1 MAIQEINI
9 GNLVNDG
16 TGDDLRTAFDKV
28 NQNFTALNNELA
40 VTGEN
45 VGTGDAEVFVQKDAY
60 KLQFRK
66 FVGGDN
72 ITITENATDI
82 NISTA
87 LQNLFNTI
95 VTDTG
100 TVNASSATDTVQ
112 ILGGNNVRVE
122 NSGNT
127 ITIDADL
134 VNAQL
139 TGPLDLNG
147 YTITGSGNI
156 NITGNVN
163 ASNFTGS
170 YGGFSQT
177 SITDALFVQDFG
189 SIVVQTNNAIQGLYQ
204 IADYDFGS
212 VLAPSDNEVDLGSIV

>member
-28 NQNFTALNNELA
+28 NQNFTSLNNELA

-45 VGTGDAEVFVQKDAY
+45 VGTGDAGVFVQKDAF

-66 FVGGDN
+66 LVGGDN
-72 ITITENATDI
+72 ITVTENATDI
-82 NISTA
+82 NISTT

-95 VTDTG
+95 VTDSG

-139 TGPLDLNG
+139 TGPLNLNG
-147 YTITGSGNI
+147 YSIVGTGNI
-156 NITGNVN
+156 NITGNVS
-163 ASNFTGS
+163 ATNFNGS

-177 SITDALFVQDFG
+177 SITEALFVQDFG
-189 SIVVQTNNAIQGLYQ
+189 GIVAQTNNAIQGLYQ
-204 IADYDFGS
+204 IADYDFGT
-212 VLAPSDNEVDLGSIV
+212 VLAPSENEVDLGSIV